1 MMHGGMMRQIAEKE
15 EEKAKNTSL
24 VAWRL
29 IRLLKPYWKVVTV
42 SFALI
47 VINAASQ
54 GLGPYLIGLAI
65 DQFIAGGDLPG
76 LLWTSAA
83 LAGTFVVG
91 MFATRYQ
98 IYTMSLAT
106 QRVLADLRRSVFE
119 KVQALDL
126 KYVEY
131 APALYS

>member
-15 EEKAKNTSL
+15 EEKAKNTTL

-42 SFALI
+42 SFVMILI
-47 VINAASQ
+47 GAATQ
-54 GLGPYLIGLAI
+54 GVGPYLIGLAI
-65 DQFIAGGDLPG
+65 DQFIAGKDLPN

-91 MFATRYQ
+91 MVATRYQ

-106 QRVLADLRRSVFE
+106 Q
-119 KVQALDL
+119 K
-126 KYVEY
+126 
-131 APALYS
+131 

>member
-15 EEKAKNTSL
+15 DEKAQNTGL

-29 IRLLKPYWKVVTV
+29 IRLLKPYWKMV
-42 SFALI
+42 ALALGLVI
-47 VINAASQ
+47 INAVTQ

-65 DQFIAGGDLPG
+65 DRFITGGDLPG

-83 LAGTFVVG
+83 LATTFVVG
-91 MFATRYQ
+91 MLATRYQ
-98 IYTMSLAT
+98 IFAMSLAT
-106 QRVLADLRRSVFE
+106 QKLLAGLRRSVFE

-126 KYVEY
+126 KYVE
-131 APALYS
+131 